1 MLYPKKSHQR
11 ENSGVVRRRAS
22 QAGFS
27 LVELIVAFS
36 ILLILSGMA
45 VPLARYQVRR
55 QREKDLRE
63 DLSEMRKGI
72 DKYKDLCDAG
82 KIQAANPDS
91 YCYPPSLD
99 VLVDGVKLSN
109 TLSGNGQ
116 TGKIRLLRRIPTDPF
131 TRDKDWGKR
140 SMQDEPTADSWG
152 GQNVFDVY
160 SKTMDKTSDGTSYSE
175 W

>member
-1 MLYPKKSHQR
+1 MFCP
-11 ENSGVVRRRAS
+11 RRRGRVKGTRRG

-27 LVELIVAFS
+27 LVELVVAFS

-55 QREKDLRE
+55 QREKDLRA
-63 DLSEMRKGI
+63 DLADMRRAI

-82 KIQAANPDS
+82 KIQAASPDS

-109 TLSGNGQ
+109 TISGNGQ
-116 TGKIRLLRRIPTDPF
+116 TGKIRLLRRIPVD
-131 TRDKDWGKR
+131 
-140 SMQDEPTADSWG
+140 
-152 GQNVFDVY
+152 
-160 SKTMDKTSDGTSYSE
+160 
-175 W
+175 